1 MQLLNR
7 LVPYLTFGWAAAIL
21 VVSVI
26 PSEELPDLNMWEP
39 DKVFHALFYAI
50 MTGLVFLLLKP
61 RLPHQTSLN
70 VVMKAALLCILYGFC
85 IECIQLWL
93 PTRSFDIFDVLADSL
108 GCIVAVAA
116 VLVISKRKKQP
127 AA

>member
-1 MQLLNR
+1 MHGLNR

-26 PSEELPDLNMWEP
+26 PSEELPDLHMWEP

-50 MTGLVFLLLKP
+50 LTGLVFMLIQP
-61 RLPHQTSLN
+61 RRPHKIPLN
-70 VVMKAALLCILYGFC
+70 NVITAALLCILYGFC

-93 PTRSFDIFDVLADSL
+93 PTRSFDIYDVLADSL
-108 GCIVAVAA
+108 GCLLAVGII
-116 VLVISKRKKQP
+116 LVISKRKKHP

>member
-1 MQLLNR
+1 MQWLSR

-21 VVSVI
+21 FVSVI
-26 PSEELPDLNMWEP
+26 PSEELPDVNIWEP

-50 MTGLVFLLLKP
+50 MTGLVYLLYNP
-61 RLPHQTSLN
+61 GSPHKISLN
-70 VVMKAALLCILYGFC
+70 SVIKAAIVCILYGFC

-93 PTRSFDIFDVLADSL
+93 PTRSFDIFDVIADAF
-108 GCIVAVAA
+108 GCIVAVAI